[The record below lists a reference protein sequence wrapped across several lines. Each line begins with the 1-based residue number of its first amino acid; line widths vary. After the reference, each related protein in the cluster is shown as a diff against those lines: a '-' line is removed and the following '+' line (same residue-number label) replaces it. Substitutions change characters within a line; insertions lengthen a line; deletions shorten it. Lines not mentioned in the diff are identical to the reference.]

1 MQHNGGVHCM
11 DVQFWVIYNSI
22 YSSESHP
29 VFQSTRD
36 CYKSKHCSGAVI
48 YHNWLVLL
56 QTEDLQQFVIQSS
69 SLLNLSSRMYQPFT
83 NLKATLDWDK
93 TSTELGFSIYCYNFI
108 FVKRL

>member
-1 MQHNGGVHCM
+1 MQHNGGVHSM
-11 DVQFWVIYNSI
+11 DVQLWVIYNSI
-22 YSSESHP
+22 YRSESHP

-93 TSTELGFSIYCYNFI
+93 TTKQDTFRASGE
-108 FVKRL
+108 

>member
-1 MQHNGGVHCM
+1 MVEYTVWMCS
-11 DVQFWVIYNSI
+11 FIYNSI
-22 YSSESHP
+22 NSSESHP

-93 TSTELGFSIYCYNFI
+93 TTKQDTFRASGE
-108 FVKRL
+108 